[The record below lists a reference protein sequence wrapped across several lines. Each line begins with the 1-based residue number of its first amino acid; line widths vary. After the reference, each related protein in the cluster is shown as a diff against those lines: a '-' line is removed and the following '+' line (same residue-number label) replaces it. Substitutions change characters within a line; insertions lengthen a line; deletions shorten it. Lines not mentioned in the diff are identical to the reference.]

1 MAAFRDISNATG
13 CTVVLIHHLRKLSGQ
28 LTKVKIADRIRGSGD
43 FLGVVDSAI
52 VFSTK
57 GEGSS
62 LVRNMIHVKCRE
74 AEESDLLSFEIQE
87 GETGDL
93 VLTFGL
99 GDAAM
104 AANTL
109 AELALGEMVGAMQKE
124 PGVSFSKADLTT
136 IMDEAGVAPSSRT
149 LDKAWRDLKLF
160 QNVQITKVGRFNN
173 YISGQHSQNDGIRT
187 HATYAPLSRGVR
199 IRANER
205 CYIRNIRKVPICKRL
220 RMNESIN
227 K

>member
-1 MAAFRDISNATG
+1 MDRVTFWELLILQLCFQQRARDQAW
-13 CTVVLIHHLRKLSGQ
+13 C
-28 LTKVKIADRIRGSGD
+28 
-43 FLGVVDSAI
+43 
-52 VFSTK
+52 
-57 GEGSS
+57 E
-62 LVRNMIHVKCRE
+62 NMIHVKCRE

-136 IMDEAGVAPSSRT
+136 IMDEAGVGPSSRT
-149 LDKAWRDLKLF
+149 LDKAWRDLKLL
-160 QNVQITKVGRFNN
+160 QNVQITKVGRF
-173 YISGQHSQNDGIRT
+173 
-187 HATYAPLSRGVR
+187 
-199 IRANER
+199 
-205 CYIRNIRKVPICKRL
+205 
-220 RMNESIN
+220 
-227 K
+227 

>member
-1 MAAFRDISNATG
+1 M
-13 CTVVLIHHLRKLSGQ
+13 LIHHLRKLSGQ

-136 IMDEAGVAPSSRT
+136 IMDEAGVGPSSRI
-149 LDKAWRDLKLF
+149 LDKAWRDLKLL

-173 YISGQHSQNDGIRT
+173 YQWT
-187 HATYAPLSRGVR
+187 TLT
-199 IRANER
+199 E
-205 CYIRNIRKVPICKRL
+205 
-220 RMNESIN
+220 
-227 K
+227 